1 MYWQKRFTR
10 EDPDLAIKIE
20 IEEIRKTNPNYEYR
34 RLLPL
39 LKLKGIVINKKKLQ
53 RIIKKFKLQITTYSR
68 KSRKYNSYK
77 GKKGTVAPNRIHRKF
92 ECIYPHQKITTDTTE
107 FKYYEVGA
115 DGELITR
122 KLYLD
127 PFMDLYNL
135 EILSFS
141 ISPAPSAS
149 GILMTQR
156 KAIKITEDAKYRR
169 TFHSDQGWA
178 YQMKEYQRLLKNN
191 NIFQSMSR
199 KGNCYD
205 NSPMENFFSILKQ
218 EMYYGKTFHSYKEL
232 ETALTQ
238 YILYYNEKRIKE
250 KLNWLS
256 PVKYRLKNTVA

>member
-20 IEEIRKTNPNYEYR
+20 IEEIRKTNPNYGYR

-141 ISPAPSAS
+141 IHRH
-149 GILMTQR
+149 LQHLV
-156 KAIKITEDAKYRR
+156 
-169 TFHSDQGWA
+169 F
-178 YQMKEYQRLLKNN
+178 
-191 NIFQSMSR
+191 
-199 KGNCYD
+199 
-205 NSPMENFFSILKQ
+205 
-218 EMYYGKTFHSYKEL
+218 
-232 ETALTQ
+232 
-238 YILYYNEKRIKE
+238 
-250 KLNWLS
+250 
-256 PVKYRLKNTVA
+256 